1 MSSNLIEL
9 QIAEDIKEIV
19 KREVLKLK
27 NSPPGLDKE
36 SLMALE
42 KVTKAY
48 TMLMADLR
56 ENVKQGIF
64 GKLDEEQLGSLD
76 AERAEDREAYAAT
89 QGKSKRG
96 RKPKVRT

>member
-27 NSPPGLDKE
+27 NSPELDKT

-56 ENVKQGIF
+56 ENVKAGLF
-64 GKLDEEQLGSLD
+64 GKLDDAQLQAIDKSET
-76 AERAEDREAYAAT
+76 AKQ
-89 QGKSKRG
+89 QGKSNRG
-96 RKPKVRT
+96 RKPKGA